1 MWAIRMGIAVSLL
14 FSTTLF
20 AQEDTWTKVRYSGGM
35 LQTSVDAKDW
45 DNHLEVTAERIT
57 LRLKDGQGIVIST
70 KDVTALSYGQEAGR
84 RIGASGL
91 LVPPVGLV
99 KLVHKSRDHFI
110 GLEFANHAQKGS
122 LLLQG
127 DKDNYEAILKAL
139 ANGTG
144 LPIAVSEEDRRFV
157 PREAKTVIV
166 PESGE
171 RISASTK

>member
-1 MWAIRMGIAVSLL
+1 MWAIRAAVAVLL
-14 FSTTLF
+14 LCSTLAF
-20 AQEDTWTKVRYSGGM
+20 AQEDTWTKVRYSGGL

-45 DNHLEVTAERIT
+45 DNHLEVTLDRIT

-84 RIGASGL
+84 RIGKGGL
-91 LVPPVGLV
+91 LLPPVGLV

-110 GLEFANHAQKGS
+110 GLEFATRSQKGS

-139 ANGTG
+139 TKGTG
-144 LPIAVSEEDRRFV
+144 LPVATSEEDRRFV
-157 PREAKTVIV
+157 PREAKTVVV
-166 PESGE
+166 PESSE
-171 RISASTK
+171 RVSASTK